1 VNDVEQQRCLQSGRF
16 LDLHSRSPD
25 PTKLRLSNFVPAPD
39 ALANRSWNSQPVD
52 SPMKI
57 YPESSDLTRPVQP
70 SESGPEMNMTKE

>member
-1 VNDVEQQRCLQSGRF
+1 M
-16 LDLHSRSPD
+16 
-25 PTKLRLSNFVPAPD
+25 RLLNFVPAPD

-70 SESGPEMNMTKE
+70 SESNPEMNMTKE